1 MDKETKEKIK
11 RLKKEKKYD
20 DIFYNYGSKAYVKN
34 TPARIKR
41 KEKNKLFSEG
51 KYMDIYNK
59 YVYNQKGNKDYNKI
73 LVKAM
78 YNEIKENSNFAK
90 AFLWNIKQKIKNVLS
105 VGACVLAIAPPT
117 AAVMINE
124 ISREEK
130 EENSVK
136 YEQQIEEYNEKIKN
150 YAQEVNSM
158 NLNDVQIYMKVMDDM
173 WAGIQGYGTPKM
185 DIFGYMEL
193 DLANEDG
200 YGVCRN
206 MANDIARKLNEINP
220 QYNART
226 MAVELGD
233 KGNYTIANIERKFV
247 ETNPDNTY
255 VEDNK
260 NKQENQDEKHKEG
273 LINWDELIAKGFGNH
288 MVTFVDSQEDNLIIV
303 LDPTN
308 PGIGIYKDG
317 QIIMMNNDRENGAK
331 IESKEVSTT
340 IMTKY
345 GIEGVAEIVKDYGKS
360 FEKCEL
366 SEKEIY
372 EKYGIEAQNQSLD
385 FVRSIENKDTFKNS
399 LVVDE
404 NSKKNE
410 DYNIS
415 FSKEINI
422 ENISKKN
429 QNQEQE
435 R

>member
-255 VEDNK
+255 VEDNE

-273 LINWDELIAKGFGNH
+273 LIKWDELIAKGFGNH

-385 FVRSIENKDTFKNS
+385 FVRNIEEKDAFKNS

-415 FSKEINI
+415 YSKEINI

>member
-20 DIFYNYGSKAYVKN
+20 DIYYNYGSKAYVKN

-41 KEKNKLFSEG
+41 QEKNKLFSEG

-255 VEDNK
+255 VEDNE